1 MYTALNYSE
10 PIFRPPS
17 EAYSLILQATFGC
30 SWNKCAFCEMYT
42 SKKFKVKDPDVF
54 EKEVKTVAE
63 SAPDIRK
70 IFLADGN
77 AVVLSFRKLKH
88 ILEIINKYF
97 PKLSRISAYALPG
110 DLISK
115 TDAELKELR
124 ELGLKLI
131 YVGIESGDDE
141 LLKLINKSE
150 TFDSTVEGLLKSK
163 AAGIKSSVM
172 ILNGLGGQ
180 KYSDQHAVNSA
191 RLINKINPEFLSTLV
206 LSFPYGEEHYRKR
219 FLGEYIPMNIEL
231 LLAELG
237 LFLHN
242 TELNN
247 VVFRSDHASNYLALK
262 GILGRDKESL
272 LRKIKGAI
280 EDPENAHLRPEWM
293 RGL

>member
-1 MYTALNYSE
+1 M
-10 PIFRPPS
+10 
-17 EAYSLILQATFGC
+17 
-30 SWNKCAFCEMYT
+30 
-42 SKKFKVKDPDVF
+42 KDPEEF
-54 EKEVKTVAE
+54 EKEVRAVAE
-63 SAPDIRK
+63 MSPEVRK

-77 AVVLSFRKLKH
+77 AMVLSFDRLKN
-88 ILEIINKYF
+88 ILEILNTYI
-97 PKLSRISAYALPG
+97 PKVSRISAYALPG

-115 TDAELKELR
+115 SETELKELL

-150 TFDSTVEGLLKSK
+150 TYDTTVEGLLKAK

-172 ILNGLGGQ
+172 IINGLGGQ

-191 RLINKINPEFLSTLV
+191 RLINEVNPEFLSTLV
-206 LSFPYGEEHYRKR
+206 LSFPYGQDHYKKR
-219 FLGEYIPMNIEL
+219 FPGEYIPMDIEA

-262 GILGRDKESL
+262 GILGRDKDNL
-272 LRKIKGAI
+272 LRKIRDAI
-280 EDPENAHLRPEWM
+280 VDPENARLRPEWM